1 MEANIADR
9 TTVWNFENRIGA
21 IGAQA
26 LFDSLNAQLLGQGY
40 LARDGQIIDARLVS
54 APK

>member
-1 MEANIADR
+1 MAFNVPDR
-9 TTVWNFENRIGA
+9 TTVGYSENRIGA

-40 LARDGQIIDARLVS
+40 LARGGQTIGHLEK
-54 APK
+54 P